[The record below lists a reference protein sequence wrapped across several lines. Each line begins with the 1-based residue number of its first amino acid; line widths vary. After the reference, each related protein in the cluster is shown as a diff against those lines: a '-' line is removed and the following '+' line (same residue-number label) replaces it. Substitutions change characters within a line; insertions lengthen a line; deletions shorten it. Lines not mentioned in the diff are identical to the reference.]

1 MQSIDEEQEYETGSE
16 NNRQQWEFGSARK
29 PTFFASLAAVEEEC
43 DSPKLK
49 KIMKIN
55 VDNVSEGDVLSE
67 QSDDLYDTQKRK
79 RNKKGGFIEL
89 RDLAESDFLD
99 LIDSKN

>member
-16 NNRQQWEFGSARK
+16 NVKNIRQQWEFGSARK

-55 VDNVSEGDVLSE
+55 VDNVSEGDVLS
-67 QSDDLYDTQKRK
+67 D
-79 RNKKGGFIEL
+79 
-89 RDLAESDFLD
+89 
-99 LIDSKN
+99 